1 MTVLTAVGPSA
12 PTGLHQVTS
21 LRYRDA
27 LVYKWSA
34 PKSNGG
40 SPLQMYTL
48 ELSVPNTVQLTLYQV
63 SVQANSYTFSGLN
76 SATTYA
82 VRIRVNNLVDVSNW
96 SDYSYATTG
105 IDPSRPGLL

>member
-1 MTVLTAVGPSA
+1 
-12 PTGLHQVTS
+12 
-21 LRYRDA
+21 
-27 LVYKWSA
+27 
-34 PKSNGG
+34 
-40 SPLQMYTL
+40 MYTL

-82 VRIRVNNLVDVSNW
+82 VRIRVNNLVDVSDW

-105 IDPSRPGLL
+105 IDPSRPGLLSFDATTRTTISLSWQSLVGADTGGSDSQPLQIV